1 MPDCVKLGNENLDVE
16 ELALKSPLPEE
27 TEEELMDMETLSE
40 VNDDNGNIMEHE
52 NSSHM
57 KDRRL
62 VCLCQI

>member
-16 ELALKSPLPEE
+16 ELALKTP
-27 TEEELMDMETLSE
+27 LSE
-40 VNDDNGNIMEHE
+40 VNNDDGNIMEHE